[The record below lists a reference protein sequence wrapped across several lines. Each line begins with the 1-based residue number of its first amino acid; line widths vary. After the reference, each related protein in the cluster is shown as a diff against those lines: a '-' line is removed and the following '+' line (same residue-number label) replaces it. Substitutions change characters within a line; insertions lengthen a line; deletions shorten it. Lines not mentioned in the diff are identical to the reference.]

1 MPDPAA
7 YRRSAVPAS
16 TAGQG
21 RPADAVAAELQLH
34 EARPV
39 DADRALCAG
48 QAHRPAPGHSEVV
61 QFLIAAVWGA
71 LLRLT
76 VQGGTPGKQPSSRRC
91 VPTTTG
97 SACTPRCAARPTTD
111 DRRPTGVGTTM
122 PLHHP
127 PGSGRRA
134 RTNQRCRANRAQA
147 QVPLARRHHPPG
159 DVAAGVHAA
168 AGIVDASPATAR
180 DPFGVRVP
188 SLREVSG
195 PPLREPWCAG
205 SQRQAGRAGGAA
217 RG

>member
-111 DRRPTGVGTTM
+111 DRQALEQLCRYITRPALADERVQ
-122 PLHHP
+122 
-127 PGSGRRA
+127 
-134 RTNQRCRANRAQA
+134 TN
-147 QVPLARRHHPPG
+147 
-159 DVAAGVHAA
+159 AAGQ
-168 AGIVDASPATAR
+168 IVRKLKSP
-180 DPFGVRVP
+180 
-188 SLREVSG
+188 
-195 PPLREPWCAG
+195 
-205 SQRQAGRAGGAA
+205 
-217 RG
+217 